1 MKKDM
6 VLWRMIV
13 LGALFMA
20 FFVGCSQ
27 PTIETPKTDT
37 PEVTTPATTPTT
49 ETKPY
54 YVKNSKWEDVDISKV
69 STARSVTDPSVD
81 EALAIIEAYNAEN
94 NDDQLR
100 LYMTD
105 VPITEAPTVDV
116 YIAKAVDGYY
126 VILVQVL
133 GMERAYYAQN
143 KQVFEQDATTQGGVL
158 FVDKVPETVPVV
170 VVPVDTR
177 TRHEKYSVYMV
188 SDKTNKIVVYNGFKY
203 EIHCDEEW
211 DALNG
216 TGPSLGYP
224 TIDDYFAMRVDSF
237 YSDLRCV
244 GLVPGDAPWRV
255 VYGQIYVEP
264 TDPAE

>member
-1 MKKDM
+1 MKKIF
-6 VLWRMIV
+6 LIAII
-13 LGALFMA
+13 AL
-20 FFVGCSQ
+20 FFVGCQQATNTEKENSVTNESTAIQ
-27 PTIETPKTDT
+27 TTDG
-37 PEVTTPATTPTT
+37 VR
-49 ETKPY
+49 
-54 YVKNSKWEDVDISKV
+54 YVKNSVWDACSLSYLTAKASSRAASSEISASDLEKIV
-69 STARSVTDPSVD
+69 ETINEET
-81 EALAIIEAYNAEN
+81 
-94 NDDQLR
+94 NDDQLVV
-100 LYMTD
+100 LPED
-105 VPITEAPTVDV
+105 IPIEESPLVDV

-133 GMERAYYAQN
+133 GMERSYYAQN
-143 KQVFEQDATTQGGVL
+143 KQVFEQDAATQGGVL

-237 YSDLRCV
+237 YSDIRCV
-244 GLVPGDAPWRV
+244 GLVPEDSPWRV
-255 VYGQIYVEP
+255 VSGQIYTEP
-264 TDPAE
+264 TE